1 MCYLGDLFLAFKCI
15 NCLAPDYLGKHFV
28 KHSAVHNKNT
38 RECHN
43 FVVPQC
49 GLSMAQRAFYFG
61 VQREWNG
68 LADNIMNIKEID
80 GFKQTLY

>member
-1 MCYLGDLFLAFKCI
+1 MEPQVIHDLCYIMCYLGDLFLAFKCI

-28 KHSAVHNKNT
+28 KHSAVHNKNK

-61 VQREWNG
+61 FQEHG
-68 LADNIMNIKEID
+68 MD
-80 GFKQTLY
+80 